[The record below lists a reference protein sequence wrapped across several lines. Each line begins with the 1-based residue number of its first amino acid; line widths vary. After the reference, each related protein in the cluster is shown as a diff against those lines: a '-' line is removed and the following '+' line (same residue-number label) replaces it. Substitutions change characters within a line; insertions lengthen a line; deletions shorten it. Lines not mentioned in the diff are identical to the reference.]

1 MSRAATPRTAY
12 SVRDTA
18 PGTAG
23 KPNVKA
29 SIPHSQSQH
38 DFFPEIDV
46 RQPSPRVVRY
56 EGTDNPREHRAL
68 DLLLRRPSV
77 PREVLDR
84 EAGCSNGPDLIARL
98 RSYGLGKD
106 HLPCTRVTVIDRDG
120 CCCRI
125 GVYHLTPQGRRAVW
139 LWLRKPRQRSAA

>member
-1 MSRAATPRTAY
+1 M
-12 SVRDTA
+12 
-18 PGTAG
+18 
-23 KPNVKA
+23 KA
-29 SIPHSQSQH
+29 SIPPSQLQQ
-38 DFFPEIDV
+38 DCFPEIDV
-46 RQPSPRVVRY
+46 RRPSPRVVRY

-84 EAGCSNGPDLIARL
+84 EAGCSNGPDLIARF
-98 RSYGLGKD
+98 RFYGLGTD
-106 HLPCTRVTVIDRDG
+106 NLPCTRVTVIDRDG

-125 GVYHLTPQGRRAVW
+125 GVYHLTPQGRRAGW